1 MSLLRKLFRIPLFL
15 LWFLLVTFTGW
26 VFNHGKR
33 ASERALTLTLIWAR
47 VSAWL
52 FNLKINVV
60 GEAPDF
66 KGGLIAANHQG
77 VLDILVLAS
86 VFRIRFAPKAEM
98 RNWPVIGAMTQC
110 NKPVWI
116 DRSTPRKARF
126 SAEAMCKTMQSGQ
139 AMMVF
144 PEGTTS
150 NGQNGLLP
158 FKSTAFQAA
167 IDSGSKI
174 LPVIIEYDEKYR
186 SQIQWCGQ
194 TAFPKY
200 LWGVLGLKKT
210 IVTLHIM
217 DTVSPGA
224 EEERKDLAA
233 RVYTIMDQKWR
244 SL

>member
-1 MSLLRKLFRIPLFL
+1 MNLLRKLFRIPLFL
-15 LWFLLVTFTGW
+15 FWFSLVTFTGR
-26 VFNHGKR
+26 VFNHGKKS
-33 ASERALTLTLIWAR
+33 SERALTLTLIWAR
-47 VSAWL
+47 VAAWI

-77 VLDILVLAS
+77 VLDVLVLAS

-98 RNWPVIGAMTQC
+98 RRWPLLGTMTQC
-110 NKPVWI
+110 NEPVWI
-116 DRSTPRKARF
+116 DRSTPRKAKF

-150 NGQNGLLP
+150 NGKNGLLP

-167 IDSGSKI
+167 LDSGSKI
-174 LPVIIEYDEKYR
+174 LPVIIEYEEQYR
-186 SQIQWCGQ
+186 TQIQWCGQ
-194 TAFPKY
+194 TAFAKY

-210 IVTLHIM
+210 CVTLYIM
-217 DTVSPGA
+217 DTVTPR
-224 EEERKDLAA
+224 ENEERKDLAA
-233 RVYTIMDQKWR
+233 RVYAIMDEKWR